1 MCLAHPTWHWKCGL
15 LNQKHFWPN
24 ILFVPN
30 QDQSKINKPLSS
42 QYITNNLHIAHRRWH
57 WKLYLHNQNIF
68 WPNTVHSLDLRRT
81 KLSMALTPKKIIF
94 CQDWPQQKTI
104 HFNLAYQI
112 PTIWF
117 PAFKPTNFFFNPHFD
132 SATIKILE
140 SKSDTTCFVTSN
152 LKDQIRR
159 LSMLPQEDWV
169 LLWVPDI
176 ALLYKSNIK
185 CHVSINLLMQNW
197 VQ

>member
-42 QYITNNLHIAHRRWH
+42 QYITNNLHIAHSRWH

-112 PTIWF
+112 PTIDF
-117 PAFKPTNFFFNPHFD
+117 QHLNQPIF
-132 SATIKILE
+132 SSILIL
-140 SKSDTTCFVTSN
+140 TQQP
-152 LKDQIRR
+152 LKFLKARVIQH
-159 LSMLPQEDWV
+159 V
-169 LLWVPDI
+169 LLPATW
-176 ALLYKSNIK
+176 KTK
-185 CHVSINLLMQNW
+185 
-197 VQ
+197 